1 MAADRVELALGEL
14 NFEQAYAQLEE
25 VVNQLESPELPL
37 EKAVELYELGM
48 KLARYAG
55 ARLDSAEL
63 RISQLAPLG
72 DGELGIAPARF

>member
-1 MAADRVELALGEL
+1 MS
-14 NFEQAYAQLEE
+14 
-25 VVNQLESPELPL
+25 QLESPELPL

-55 ARLDSAEL
+55 ARLDSAEI
-63 RISQLAPLG
+63 RISQLAPLA